1 MLRKPILVTLLIIVA
16 LGYVINA
23 QTPAFTYQGRLT
35 ESALPAAGTY
45 QMQFSVW
52 DAVTMGTQ
60 QGTTITN
67 NAVTVANGVFTV
79 QLDFT
84 AAPFATGANRWI
96 EIAVRKAADPPGFTT
111 LTPRQQ
117 ITSNPFAIRSA
128 SASGADSLSAACALC
143 VTDVQ
148 IAAID
153 GSKVTGTVADARL
166 SSNVVLKDATQTL
179 TNKTI
184 DSTTN
189 TVTTDKLRTATGV
202 VDVKSSAAPTAGQVL
217 TSTGPTAATW
227 QTPTV
232 GSGSFYFATDQGVA
246 NGDYLGMGTSGGQFI
261 RSTLV
266 VPVNCE
272 LTSIVF
278 SIRALAANMGL
289 TATVWKQTFPGAP
302 VPTTMSTTISGG
314 SVFSLSSGSV
324 LLQPGDLISVRLNWA
339 TGGNLINGST
349 VTVMYTYR

>member
-35 ESALPAAGTY
+35 DSALPAAGTY

-52 DAVTMGTQ
+52 DAVTLGTQ

-96 EIAVRKAADPPGFTT
+96 EIAVKKPAEMTFTT

-143 VTDVQ
+143 VTDAQ

-232 GSGSFYFATDQGVA
+232 GFRSFYFATDQSVSS
-246 NGDYLGMGTSGGQFI
+246 GDYLGMGTSSAGFT
-261 RSTLV
+261 RNTVV
-266 VPVNCE
+266 VPINCE
-272 LTSIVF
+272 LTSIAF
-278 SIRALAANMGL
+278 SIRGPAPNLGL
-289 TATVWKQTFPGAP
+289 IATVWKQTFPGAP
-302 VPTTMSTTISGG
+302 VPTTMSTTISDGLV
-314 SVFSLSSGSV
+314 SISSISSGSV

-339 TGGNLINGST
+339 AGGALFNGST
-349 VTVMYTYR
+349 VTVTYR

>member
-1 MLRKPILVTLLIIVA
+1 MPTKMYFAILVVLASLFATA
-16 LGYVINA
+16 SA
-23 QTPAFTYQGRLT
+23 QTSQFTYQGRLT
-35 ESALPAAGTY
+35 DSSLPAGGTY
-45 QMQFSVW
+45 EMQFSVW
-52 DAVTMGTQ
+52 DAVTLGTQ

-227 QTPTV
+227 QTPTANFR
-232 GSGSFYFATDQGVA
+232 SFYFATDQSVGSF
-246 NGDYLGMGTSGGQFI
+246 DYLGMGTSSASFT
-261 RSTLV
+261 RNTLV

-272 LTSIVF
+272 LTSIAF
-278 SIRALAANMGL
+278 SIRALASNMGL

-302 VPTTMSTTISGG
+302 VPTTMSTTISDG
-314 SVFSLSSGSV
+314 SLFISSISSGSV

-339 TGGNLINGST
+339 TGGALVNGST
-349 VTVMYTYR
+349 VTVTYR